1 MTTINDHNS
10 VSELFWRPRPLI
22 GRNVASAEFQR
33 RFHFWKGKKN
43 SWSHSAVWPK
53 RKVQITTGTSKYS
66 VCIYQYEYP
75 QITGKKNMFYR
86 WGMLESTSFKS
97 LRLRCGDAPRPRPW
111 APRAP
116 DPATLQHGQRPQ
128 QLLWEPIVD
137 SPFSSSSVTYYDNVR
152 LNFERYGY

>member
-1 MTTINDHNS
+1 MITTQFQNCFEDPDLSLAEMLPARN
-10 VSELFWRPRPLI
+10 FKDGFTF
-22 GRNVASAEFQR
+22 GRE
-33 RFHFWKGKKN
+33 KKD

-137 SPFSSSSVTYYDNVR
+137 SPFSSSSVTYYDDVR